1 MTTFFAVFTEPDTA
15 MPNVFWGAFATKEL
29 AEKAVAEYVETNTYW
44 NANEFYINEFPF
56 GELL

>member
-29 AEKAVAEYVETNTYW
+29 AEQAVAEYVETNTYW
-44 NANEFYINEFPF
+44 EPSEFYIQEHPF
-56 GELL
+56 GVLL